1 MKSISFCKMVEQ
13 NSEYYEEQVLLST
26 LARHSMVSFLD
37 ISAFGKSLF
46 RGGARLPI
54 TSDRWVLQ
62 LQISG
67 QAHVETSDGVYSV
80 YPGDLLVIPPKF
92 THTYVVPE
100 QTDMRKYFMIFRS
113 GPLPDILLNKEI
125 QSGGVRIRKGK
136 TEFRPIFEAV
146 FKEMSEG
153 GAEAMENLSVHLYRL
168 LYLIQNQ
175 IMHGTAAGHFQMN
188 LREAAYDMASGISLD
203 SLADRFGVGKYSL
216 IRQFK
221 KETGQ
226 APIRYMIAL
235 RLQHAEQLLL
245 LSSMSITEIAAVCGY
260 SSPSFFAA
268 EFKKHLGMTP
278 RQFRQQGGQ

>member
-1 MKSISFCKMVEQ
+1 MVEQ

-113 GPLPDILLNKEI
+113 GP
-125 QSGGVRIRKGK
+125 
-136 TEFRPIFEAV
+136 
-146 FKEMSEG
+146 
-153 GAEAMENLSVHLYRL
+153 
-168 LYLIQNQ
+168 
-175 IMHGTAAGHFQMN
+175 AAG
-188 LREAAYDMASGISLD
+188 
-203 SLADRFGVGKYSL
+203 YS
-216 IRQFK
+216 
-221 KETGQ
+221 
-226 APIRYMIAL
+226 
-235 RLQHAEQLLL
+235 AE
-245 LSSMSITEIAAVCGY
+245 
-260 SSPSFFAA
+260 
-268 EFKKHLGMTP
+268 
-278 RQFRQQGGQ
+278 

>member
-1 MKSISFCKMVEQ
+1 
-13 NSEYYEEQVLLST
+13 
-26 LARHSMVSFLD
+26 
-37 ISAFGKSLF
+37 
-46 RGGARLPI
+46 
-54 TSDRWVLQ
+54 
-62 LQISG
+62 
-67 QAHVETSDGVYSV
+67 
-80 YPGDLLVIPPKF
+80 
-92 THTYVVPE
+92 
-100 QTDMRKYFMIFRS
+100 
-113 GPLPDILLNKEI
+113 
-125 QSGGVRIRKGK
+125 
-136 TEFRPIFEAV
+136 
-146 FKEMSEG
+146 
-153 GAEAMENLSVHLYRL
+153 
-168 LYLIQNQ
+168 
-175 IMHGTAAGHFQMN
+175 MN

-278 RQFRQQGGQ
+278 RQFRQQGGK